1 MSVVIVGG
9 NERME
14 CQYRQICKQ
23 FGYKAK
29 VFTKMPADFKKQ
41 IGCPDLVVLF
51 TNTVSHKM
59 VGSAVQEANRQNCP
73 IARCHSSSACALR
86 ELLSCHCANCAACEN
101 CPCCPSVS
109 DN

>member
-41 IGCPDLVVLF
+41 IGRPDLVVLF

-59 VGSAVQEANRQNCP
+59 VGSAVQEATKTVPSPGATAAAPALCGNCSTVIVP
-73 IARCHSSSACALR
+73 SA
-86 ELLSCHCANCAACEN
+86 HPVKVVPAAHKLAITN
-101 CPCCPSVS
+101 
-109 DN
+109 